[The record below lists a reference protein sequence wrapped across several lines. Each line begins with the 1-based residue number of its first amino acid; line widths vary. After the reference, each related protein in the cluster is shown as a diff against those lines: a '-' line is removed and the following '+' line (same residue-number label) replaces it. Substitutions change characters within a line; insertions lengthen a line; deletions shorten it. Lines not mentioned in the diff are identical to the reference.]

1 MLNATREENKM
12 QTEKEKHRV
21 KCPNCNRMNIYYR
34 LSDNTFICRLCGTTW
49 EKPKEKKATP

>member
-1 MLNATREENKM
+1 MTI